1 MVLLQHCN
9 FKEATPPLTWG
20 PLLCS
25 HRPAQESVPYAYSG
39 LCSQFFF
46 IMIYAVSLLRSQVH
60 HFRLQFWKES
70 VCLSVDA
77 CEIEVSGADV
87 LEG

>member
-20 PLLCS
+20 SLLCS
-25 HRPAQESVPYAYSG
+25 HRPVQESVASAFSVH
-39 LCSQFFF
+39 CSQFFF
-46 IMIYAVSLLRSQVH
+46 IIIYDFSHLRSQVH
-60 HFRLQFWKES
+60 NFRLQFWKES
-70 VCLSVDA
+70 VCLPVKV